1 MSSLFRS
8 QQAAKA
14 APAKPAVGSTRIPAA
29 TPIKAGANGSTATPV
44 KTTAPVEEPAKIAA
58 WQSDMDSL
66 EQQQMKIQQDTMN
79 LLHNQI
85 HILTRELG
93 DLQKQFV
100 FLQGDIYQK
109 VDDLELNLNAAQ
121 EEAHAALRME
131 LAEHGNNAQEMK
143 AAWEEAHKALSDA
156 MDGNLSELA
165 EQHAKALEDHKSE
178 QARALSEHAENLAN
192 HGSNLG
198 DLEELHNKRYEEHSA
213 TLERGLED
221 VHGNLQKELAELR
234 SGHEVNLRAIVE
246 DITAQIDKLTLDMES
261 LAKDVAA
268 SQEEAHSAL
277 RLELAEHGNNAA
289 EMKAAWEEAHKALS
303 NGMDEQLAAMA
314 EDHAKALDAH
324 KAEHAGVIDA
334 LTGGSAGSLS
344 DLEEL
349 HNKRAEEHSACLEK
363 GLEDVHGTLQKEL
376 AELRSGHAVNLQS
389 VVADITEQIDKL
401 TLDMESL
408 ATDVKNAQEEAH
420 SALRLELA
428 EHGNNAEEMKKAWE
442 EANNALKESMD
453 GGLADLAA
461 QHVKAL
467 EDHAADQARALAEHA
482 ENHGN
487 TVADIQAQL
496 RGELDVRKDA
506 HDDLIKSMDLKH
518 GKHAEDIEKMEVG
531 MRNVLENTHD
541 KLQADLAELKSGHAS
556 NLKEIL
562 TDVTSQIDTLTMALE
577 QEQELRKGVEE
588 KLDEMF
594 SSLRDVMSVNF
605 LDDEDADA
613 DDSKK

>member
-1 MSSLFRS
+1 M
-8 QQAAKA
+8 
-14 APAKPAVGSTRIPAA
+14 STRFTSGPASFTSGPTKGAIPSRTTSPIRGASPAPPASNSRGRDTKSPAA
-29 TPIKAGANGSTATPV
+29 VRTPSASKKEVDTPV
-44 KTTAPVEEPAKIAA
+44 KGARAKTPTQLPEPKDDQELEKVKA
-58 WQSDMDSL
+58 WQSEVDLL
-66 EQQQMKIQQDTMN
+66 EQQQMKIQQDQMN

-93 DLQKQFV
+93 DLQNKFMYFQTD
-100 FLQGDIYQK
+100 LQ
-109 VDDLELNLNAAQ
+109 AA
-121 EEAHAALRME
+121 
-131 LAEHGNNAQEMK
+131 
-143 AAWEEAHKALSDA
+143 
-156 MDGNLSELA
+156 
-165 EQHAKALEDHKSE
+165 
-178 QARALSEHAENLAN
+178 
-192 HGSNLG
+192 
-198 DLEELHNKRYEEHSA
+198 
-213 TLERGLED
+213 
-221 VHGNLQKELAELR
+221 
-234 SGHEVNLRAIVE
+234 
-246 DITAQIDKLTLDMES
+246 
-261 LAKDVAA
+261 
-268 SQEEAHSAL
+268 QEEAHSAL

-314 EDHAKALDAH
+314 EDHAKALETH

-428 EHGNNAEEMKKAWE
+428 EHGNNAAEMKAAWE
-442 EANNALKESMD
+442 EAHKALSDAMD
-453 GGLADLAA
+453 DNLSTLAET
-461 QHVKAL
+461 HVKAL
-467 EDHAADQARALAEHA
+467 ADHAAEQAKALAEHA
-482 ENHGN
+482 DNHGN

-496 RGELDVRKDA
+496 RGELQAQKDA
-506 HDDLIKSMDLKH
+506 HDE
-518 GKHAEDIEKMEVG
+518 KHANAAEDVQAMEKG
-531 MRNVLENTHD
+531 MRDVLDNTHD
-541 KLQADLAELKSGHAS
+541 KLQKDLEELKSGHAS
-556 NLKEIL
+556 NLNEIL
-562 TDVTSQIDTLTMALE
+562 ADVTQQIDTITMALE

-594 SSLRDVMSVNF
+594 GGLRNVMAVNF
-605 LDDEDADA
+605 LDDDDAA
-613 DDSKK
+613 PDDGK